1 MQKLKEIADICRLAG
16 KTVMQVYESG
26 NFEIE
31 HKVDN
36 SPLTLADKQAH
47 EIITD
52 ELENI
57 SNYQIISEEGSIPL
71 QVANVFW
78 LVDPIDGTKEF
89 IKKNGEFTINIGL
102 IENGRPVLGV
112 VYAPA
117 KDVMYMG
124 SEHDGSWKQIGD
136 NKLMK
141 ISAEFHGDHAV
152 IVASK
157 SHRDDKVDAFL
168 NRFDSHK
175 EINMG
180 SSLKLCLVAEGI
192 ALAYPRFAPTC
203 LWDTAA
209 ADAIVRAAGGFVFE
223 ASGEKQLEYNLSNI
237 KNPHFVAHC
246 KNIDDF
252 TKFSER

>member
-1 MQKLKEIADICRLAG
+1 MRIKSAE
-16 KTVMQVYESG
+16 
-26 NFEIE
+26 
-31 HKVDN
+31 
-36 SPLTLADKQAH
+36 
-47 EIITD
+47 
-52 ELENI
+52 
-57 SNYQIISEEGSIPL
+57 
-71 QVANVFW
+71 VFW
-78 LVDPIDGTKEF
+78 LVDPVDGTKDF
-89 IKKNGEFTINIGL
+89 LKKNGEFTINIGL
-102 IENGRPVLGV
+102 IDKGQPILGV

-117 KDVMYMG
+117 INTMYTGSKD
-124 SEHDGSWKQIGD
+124 DGAWKQVGSD
-136 NKLMK
+136 AATQ
-141 ISAEFHGDHAV
+141 ISAEFHGDYAV
-152 IVASK
+152 VVASK

-168 NRFDSHK
+168 DRFDSPK

-223 ASGEKQLEYNLSNI
+223 ASGEKQLEYSLSNI

-252 TKFSER
+252 TKSSER